1 MIPQK
6 IERLD
11 APTMVS
17 ILYRIHDEIGVT
29 PSSFLSARAM
39 CRLWIK
45 AIYDYEEE
53 MGNEL
58 EQEKELGNE

>member
-11 APTMVS
+11 APTMVA
-17 ILYRIHDEIGVT
+17 ILHRIHDEIDVT
-29 PSSFLSARAM
+29 PGSFVSSRAM
-39 CRLWIK
+39 CRGWIK